1 MRAIRI
7 AITHTETTIH
17 PIHSLVCSERELTR
31 ELILYVTT
39 ADGVETTINYVEGD
53 PDAYESALRTELDVD
68 EYEVYPDGTDGC
80 YSYLRNELDA
90 YNRDLA
96 TAFQRDTL
104 AVIPPIEYLPD
115 RRMIVTLVVTS
126 REFRQFREEIPDELT
141 VDVVSVGSVPR
152 ISQSRLT
159 AKQRRA
165 IRTAWE
171 LGYYDIPRTATLEE
185 IATELGYA
193 VSTVSDLLRR
203 GQAGLVAAELGVDEY
218 AR

>member
-68 EYEVYPDGTDGC
+68 EYEVYSDGTDGC